1 MAQWKAEDE
10 RHFAELCR
18 RAGEQSLQLQK
29 LAQPPQEEVKR
40 NAPAPPQGS
49 APPPKG
55 EAPSPPP
62 QADAAPSHRSGFSDA
77 DRETLLILA
86 VLLFLLRQRADREL
100 LWALLYILIA

>member
-1 MAQWKAEDE
+1 MAEWKAEDE
-10 RHFAELCR
+10 RQFAELCR

-29 LAQPPQEEVKR
+29 RAQPPREEPKR
-40 NAPAPPQGS
+40 EPPS
-49 APPPKG
+49 PPPKQ
-55 EAPSPPP
+55 EAASPPP
-62 QADAAPSHRSGFSDA
+62 QADAAPPYRSGFSAA